1 MLLALGLSM
10 LLYGLSTGDQKP
22 EEDFPAPPR
31 HIALGVSF
39 TERERLDE
47 ETKQKRIRRKVE
59 QQRKAAEQPPPRS
72 ITLLAWL
79 KKQIMEVTDV
89 R

>member
-10 LLYGLSTGDQKP
+10 LLYGLSSPDSKP
-22 EEDFPAPPR
+22 EEDFPGPER
-31 HIALGVSF
+31 HIALGISF
-39 TERERLDE
+39 SERERLDE
-47 ETKQKRIRRKVE
+47 ERAQKRRGVE

-72 ITLLAWL
+72 ITLLEWL